1 MVFRR
6 QYLLTVGTEGL
17 GRHTRL
23 RSKLWGTED
32 CGRHRGIGEAQTAEI
47 KAAGTGHCVRHR
59 GSWEAQGD
67 WGRHRRRRARLWG
80 TQDYGRHQGS
90 WEAHIA
96 EFRAGGTRD
105 PGSC

>member
-59 GSWEAQGD
+59 GSWEAQG
-67 WGRHRRRRARLWG
+67 
-80 TQDYGRHQGS
+80 YG
-90 WEAHIA
+90 
-96 EFRAGGTRD
+96 GGTEGGE
-105 PGSC
+105 PGCGAHRTMGGTKDHGRLT